1 MTKPT
6 LLLPA
11 DFDRNDFLQNYW
23 QKKPLLIRAANKNFQ
38 DPIEPDELA
47 GLACESFVE
56 SRLISSDANQQQWT
70 LRNGPF
76 SEDDFSTL
84 PADHWSLLVQ
94 AVDHYHEGVRAMLRE
109 FDFIPSWR
117 IDDIMISFA
126 SDGGGVGPHFDYY
139 DVFLIQG
146 LGRKRWR
153 VGGHADSN
161 SPLIPGTDLRLLQHF
176 ETREEWIVE
185 PGDIL
190 YLPPNIAHYG
200 IALGDSLTYSI
211 GFRAPSVAQ
220 IIDDLSS
227 EIMQDLR
234 EDQRYVDTHPTLPRR
249 SGEVDPAIGAQL
261 ADLLR
266 RQLLDETR
274 LRHWFAR
281 YMTRPK
287 YATGT
292 DDEDCD
298 EPHCQE
304 PHEGHC
310 QSEPL
315 TVACLQEEFA
325 AGAQLEKNPASRFAF
340 AEDADGIT
348 LYIDGQQ
355 LPCSAAI
362 SAWAVCICSN
372 MTPSQWQTL
381 FTEHAAGAN
390 LVTELYN
397 QGSLLFVDE

>member
-1 MTKPT
+1 MINPA
-6 LLLPA
+6 LLPA
-11 DFDRNDFLQNYW
+11 DFDRDDFLRNYW
-23 QKKPLLIRAANKNFQ
+23 QKKPLLIRAAGPGFR

-56 SRLISSDANQQQWT
+56 SRLISSDAGQQQWQ

-76 SEDDFSTL
+76 GDDDFSAL
-84 PADHWSLLVQ
+84 PPSHWSLLVQ
-94 AVDHYHEGVRAMLRE
+94 AVDQYHDGVRAMLRE

-161 SPLIPGTDLRLLQHF
+161 SALIPGTDLRLLQHF
-176 ETREEWIVE
+176 ETQEEWIVE

-227 EIMQDLR
+227 EIMQDLH
-234 EDQRYVDTHPTLPRR
+234 EDQRYVDSNPVAPRR
-249 SGEVDPAIGAQL
+249 RGEIAPVIGRQL

-266 RQLLDETR
+266 GELLDENR
-274 LRHWFAR
+274 LQHWFAR

-287 YATGT
+287 YAGG
-292 DDEDCD
+292 DAE
-298 EPHCQE
+298 ESAFCQE
-304 PHEGHC
+304 H
-310 QSEPL
+310 L
-315 TVACLQEEFA
+315 TTREVQDALAQGE
-325 AGAQLEKNPASRFAF
+325 QLEANPASRFAF
-340 AEDADGIT
+340 AEGPEGAT
-348 LYIDGQQ
+348 LYVDGQQ
-355 LPCSAAI
+355 LPCPAAV
-362 SAWAVCICSN
+362 AGWAPAICAQ
-372 MTPSQWQTL
+372 MTAQQWQDL
-381 FTEHAAGAN
+381 FNANTAGAN

-397 QGSLLFVDE
+397 QGSLLFMDTTE